1 MLGLVGVNTASD
13 PDEGIVVGTDRPLRH
28 AGVLFQATDANAT
41 VDQVTVGQVVR
52 IDTALLEATAPVVQ
66 LLRSNLSVQGHALDL
81 VDRARLTAGTVSA
94 PINVFSLNASTLTLA
109 AGASLANVSNSILR
123 IFGNLFSLNNTSV
136 LTVTNGA
143 LVNVSG
149 AGVFSLSNGSLGVFG
164 ATGTNTLNILA
175 TSGGGTFALPG
186 SIPNLDVTK
195 VPVLLRNN
203 ASAAQISVTPGF
215 VPFSGVNGT
224 SNTVNI
230 PSGSAALIVNGSAA
244 KIKLGP

>member
-1 MLGLVGVNTASD
+1 
-13 PDEGIVVGTDRPLRH
+13 GIIVGTDRPLRH

-41 VDQVTVGQVVR
+41 VGQVVR
-52 IDTALLEATAPVVQ
+52 IDTALLEATKPIVD
-66 LLRSNLSVQGHALDL
+66 LLRSNVNVQGNALDL
-81 VDRARLTAGTVSA
+81 VDKARLTAGTVQA
-94 PINVFSLNASTLTLA
+94 PINAVFNLNASTLTLA
-109 AGASLANVSNSILR
+109 AGASLANVNNSILR
-123 IFGNLFSLNNTSV
+123 ILGNLFSLNNTST
-136 LTVTNGA
+136 LTIMNGA

-149 AGVFSLSNGSLGVFG
+149 TGVFSLSNGSLGVFG
-164 ATGTNTLNILA
+164 TTGTNTLNILA

-203 ASAAQISVTPGF
+203 ASATQVTVTQGF

-230 PSGSAALIVNGSAA
+230 PSGSAALVVNGNSA